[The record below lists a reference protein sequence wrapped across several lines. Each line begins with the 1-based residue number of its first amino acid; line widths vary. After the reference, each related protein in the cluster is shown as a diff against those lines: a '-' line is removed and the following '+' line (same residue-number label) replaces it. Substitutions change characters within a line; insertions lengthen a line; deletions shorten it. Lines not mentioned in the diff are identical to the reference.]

1 MAKTSTRK
9 YEKVELFSAG
19 SCSVNVYKPMMR
31 ALSVLEAKYG
41 FDYVYSRL
49 ADGDW
54 NTIAGWLMDCGG
66 YDGPDSRDELADEI
80 MANSLANIEVSHY
93 ESTFRVVVDGN
104 RVPTCACI
112 SGDAA
117 IIRMEV
123 AEMLANEVEK
133 LATGSCFAERVYRYA
148 IDMCRSGHY
157 KAAFGVGSKT
167 KRKAEQPAIPDLIVE
182 ETEPAPFQPAQPAPQ
197 IIRERVVVKE
207 KEPVLEGL
215 IREVMAKA
223 IVDMNLDDV
232 REGISKRLREEFGFE
247 PIRHVV
253 QVANIEHEVG
263 GIVHNKFQTVL
274 HYVANDIPIYLYGE
288 AGSGKNVLCEQ
299 VAEALGMDFHFMNSV
314 TDEFKISGFID
325 AYGKYHETEFY
336 KAFKNGGIF
345 FLDELD
351 ASAPEVLVCLNAAIA
366 NRYFA
371 FPNGKV
377 EAHPDFRVIAAGNT
391 LGTGA
396 DASYTG
402 RMQLDAAS
410 LNRFVVVE
418 VEYDRNIDMLCA
430 GNDEQLV
437 KFICEFRKVTKDI
450 GLPVVASYRNISQ
463 LRVAQEAIPLEECLR
478 QCLCKEMNQD
488 DINIVHE
495 RMKGLRGNRYYDAF
509 GNVKAIVG

>member
-1 MAKTSTRK
+1 MDKSYKDRFKT
-9 YEKVELFSAG
+9 ELFSAG
-19 SCSVNVYKPMMR
+19 SCSVRVWKPMMK
-31 ALSVLEAKYG
+31 AFAILEGKYG
-41 FDYVYSRL
+41 FDSVYGRIN
-49 ADGDW
+49 DGDW
-54 NTIAGWLMDCGG
+54 WTIAGWLMDCRG
-66 YDGPDSRDELADEI
+66 YSGPSEQAELEAELMESGIANVEI
-80 MANSLANIEVSHY
+80 WHY
-93 ESTFRVVVDGN
+93 ESRFRVSLDGA
-104 RVPTCACI
+104 RVPSCVCI
-112 SGDAA
+112 SDDAA
-117 IIRMEV
+117 IIRMDVCETV
-123 AEMLANEVEK
+123 ADEMEK
-133 LATGSCFAERVYRYA
+133 LVSDGSSFAERAYRYA
-148 IDMCRSGHY
+148 FSDCKSGRY
-157 KAAFGVGSKT
+157 KAAFEVANG
-167 KRKAEQPAIPDLIVE
+167 KREQPTLPDFPEIPNTPSPE
-182 ETEPAPFQPAQPAPQ
+182 MQPAPQ

-223 IVDMNLDDV
+223 IVDMNLDEV
-232 REGISKRLREEFGFE
+232 REGISKRLRDEFGFE

-253 QVANIEHEVG
+253 QVANVEHEVG
-263 GIVHNKFQTVL
+263 GIVHSKFQTVL

-437 KFICEFRKVTKDI
+437 SFICEFRKVTKDI

-495 RMKGLRGNRYYDAF
+495 RMKGMRGNRYYDAL

>member
-1 MAKTSTRK
+1 MGKTSTRK

-19 SCSVNVYKPMMR
+19 SCFVNVYKPMMR
-31 ALSVLEAKYG
+31 ALSVLEARYG
-41 FDYVYSRL
+41 FDAVYGRL

-54 NTIAGWLMDCGG
+54 NTIAEWLMGCGG
-66 YDGPDSRDELADEI
+66 YDGPSSRDALEDEI
-80 MANSLANIEVSHY
+80 MANTLASIEVSRY
-93 ESTFRVVVDGN
+93 ESKFRVIPDGN
-104 RVPTCACI
+104 RIPNCTCI

-117 IIRMEV
+117 IIRMEA
-123 AEMLANEVEK
+123 AEMLADEAEK
-133 LATGSCFAERVYRYA
+133 LADGSCFAERVYRYA

-157 KAAFGVGSKT
+157 KAAFGVSGSNPKP
-167 KRKAEQPAIPDLIVE
+167 RAEQPAIPDLEIPEVP
-182 ETEPAPFQPAQPAPQ
+182 TAPVQPAPQ

-207 KEPVLEGL
+207 KEPVLEGML
-215 IREVMAKA
+215 REVMTKA
-223 IVDMNLDDV
+223 IVEMNLDEV

-253 QVANIEHEVG
+253 KVANVEHEVG
-263 GIVHNKFQTVL
+263 GIVHGKFQTVL

-418 VEYDRNIDMLCA
+418 VDYDRNIDMLCA
-430 GNDEQLV
+430 GNDEQMV
-437 KFICEFRKVTKDI
+437 NFIVEFRKVVKDI

-463 LRVAQEAIPLEECLR
+463 LRVAQEAIPLEECLK

-495 RMKGLRGNRYYDAF
+495 RMKGMRGNRYYEAL